1 MEIAFRA
8 KDRGNN
14 STVALKEYLEEPLGG
29 SCNTAPSDW

>member
-8 KDRGNN
+8 KDRSNN

-29 SCNTAPSDW
+29 P